1 MPVIPGQKALGE
13 TGLFCFWLSC
23 FPGSGHTSTMA
34 RTPKETQEVPIYR
47 HNRITPVG
55 GDAGL
60 AAATAFSR
68 AGFADPTLVLRW
80 SEIAGPEVA
89 RLAQPVKFTDGPAG
103 GTLTLRA
110 LPGAALFLAHEK
122 RSLCERI
129 NAYLGRPAVAQ
140 LKFSQ
145 GALLPR
151 PAPGKPS
158 KPPGPLPPAD
168 PSRRY
173 HGPEGLKAALE
184 ALARR
189 R

>member
-1 MPVIPGQKALGE
+1 
-13 TGLFCFWLSC
+13 
-23 FPGSGHTSTMA
+23 MA
-34 RTPKETQEVPIYR
+34 RTPNPAQDTPPQR
-47 HNRITPVG
+47 HNWPTVVG
-55 GDAGL
+55 ADAGML
-60 AAATAFSR
+60 GTTAFAR
-68 AGFADPTLVLRW
+68 AGFSDPTLVLRW
-80 SEIAGPEVA
+80 TEIAGADVA
-89 RLAQPVKFTDGPAG
+89 RLAQPIKFSEGPRG

-110 LPGAALFLAHEK
+110 VPGAAVFLSHET

-151 PAPGKPS
+151 PVLHKTEKKA
-158 KPPGPLPPAD
+158 GPLPPGD
-168 PSRRY
+168 PSLRY
-173 HGPEGLKAALE
+173 QGPEGLAKALQ

>member
-1 MPVIPGQKALGE
+1 
-13 TGLFCFWLSC
+13 
-23 FPGSGHTSTMA
+23 MA
-34 RTPKETQEVPIYR
+34 RTPKETQQQPPQR
-47 HNRITPVG
+47 HNWTRVIG
-55 GDAGL
+55 ADAGNV
-60 AAATAFSR
+60 AGTAFAR
-68 AGFADPTLVLRW
+68 AGFTDPTLVLRW

-89 RLAQPVKFTDGPAG
+89 RLAQPLKFSEGPSG

-129 NAYLGRPAVAQ
+129 NAYLGREAVVQ
-140 LKFSQ
+140 IKFSQ
-145 GALLPR
+145 GALSPR
-151 PAPGKPS
+151 PPLPKPN
-158 KPPGPLPPAD
+158 KPAGPLPPTD

-173 HGPEGLKAALE
+173 QGPEGLARALQ

>member
-1 MPVIPGQKALGE
+1 
-13 TGLFCFWLSC
+13 
-23 FPGSGHTSTMA
+23 MA
-34 RTPKETQEVPIYR
+34 FV
-47 HNRITPVG
+47 
-55 GDAGL
+55 
-60 AAATAFSR
+60 R
-68 AGFADPTLVLRW
+68 AGFTDPALVLRW
-80 SEIAGPEVA
+80 NEIAGPEAA
-89 RLAQPVKFTDGPAG
+89 RLAQPVKLAEGPSG

-110 LPGAALFLAHEK
+110 VPGAALFLAHEK

-140 LKFSQ
+140 IKFSQ

-151 PAPGKPS
+151 PAAAKPE
-158 KPPGPLPPAD
+158 KKAGPLPPDD

-173 HGPEGLKAALE
+173 QGPEGLAKALQ

>member
-1 MPVIPGQKALGE
+1 
-13 TGLFCFWLSC
+13 
-23 FPGSGHTSTMA
+23 MA
-34 RTPKETQEVPIYR
+34 RTPEPTQPPPQRTNRTRAIGAETTV
-47 HNRITPVG
+47 
-55 GDAGL
+55 
-60 AAATAFSR
+60 AATAFTR
-68 AGFADPTLVLRW
+68 AGFNDPTLVLRW

-89 RLAQPVKFTDGPAG
+89 RLAQPLKFSEGPSG

-110 LPGAALFLAHEK
+110 TPGAALFLAHEK

-145 GALLPR
+145 GALPPR
-151 PAPGKPS
+151 PPAPPKQKPA
-158 KPPGPLPPAD
+158 GPLPPDD

-173 HGPEGLKAALE
+173 HGPEGLARAIQ